1 MLFQRTLAQAIRATG
16 VGLHSGN
23 KVELTLRPAPVD
35 HGIVFRRIDL
45 DPPVSI
51 AADARLVQDTR
62 MCTALERGGARVG
75 TVEHLLSAIAGLGI
89 DNLLID
95 LTAAEVPIMDGSSAP
110 FVFLLQSAGLLEQD
124 ARKRYIRVLK
134 TLELR
139 EGDKHVR
146 LEPYD
151 GFRITL
157 SIDFAHPATRGSAGQ
172 VTVDFAEQSYVRDV
186 SRARTFGFMH
196 EVEALRANGLALG
209 GSLENAIVMDEFRVL
224 NRDGLRSPNELVT
237 HKVLDAIGDLYLAGH
252 PIIGAF
258 TGHKSGHALNNALVR
273 ALLND
278 PQSHEVVSFGR
289 DDDLPKAF
297 APLPVGEELVLAA

>member
-51 AADARLVQDTR
+51 AADARLVHDTR

-124 ARKRYIRVLK
+124 ARKRYIRVRK

-273 ALLND
+273 ALLDD

-289 DDDLPKAF
+289 GDDLPRAF
-297 APLPVGEELVLAA
+297 APLPAGEELVLAA

>member
-1 MLFQRTLAQAIRATG
+1 MLFQRTLIQTIRATG

-23 KVELTLRPAPVD
+23 KVELTLRPAPPD
-35 HGIVFRRIDL
+35 CGIVFRRVDPT
-45 DPPVSI
+45 PPVSF

-62 MCTALERGGARVG
+62 MCTALECDGTRVS

-95 LTAAEVPIMDGSSAP
+95 LTAPEVPIMDGSAAP
-110 FVFLLQSAGLLEQD
+110 FVFLLQSAGVLEQD
-124 ARKRYIRVLK
+124 ARKRYIRVRK
-134 TLELR
+134 PIELQD
-139 EGDKHVR
+139 GDKWVR

-151 GFRITL
+151 GFRIAL
-157 SIDFAHPATRGSAGQ
+157 SIDFAHPATRGSAGS
-172 VTVDFAEQSYVRDV
+172 VTIDFAEQSYVRDV

-196 EVEALRANGLALG
+196 EVEMLRANGLALG
-209 GSLENAIVMDEFRVL
+209 GSLDNAIVMDEFRVL
-224 NRDGLRSPNELVT
+224 NRDGLRTPKELVT

-273 ALLND
+273 ALLAD
-278 PQSHEVVSFGR
+278 PDSHEIVSFGR
-289 DDDLPKAF
+289 GDHLPAAF
-297 APLPVGEELVLAA
+297 APLPAGEELVQAA